1 MSEVRVELPFKPH
14 AHQRAAHAMLAFVRF
29 LVLVWHRRA
38 GKTVFAV
45 VELLLAAAA
54 CKRER
59 GRFGYISPF
68 LKQSKSVAWEYVKH
82 FAAVIPGCTVNEG
95 ELWVELPNGARV
107 WLFGADNPDAL
118 RGLYFDGIVLD
129 EVADMRPEIWAVII
143 RPALTDRQGWAIFIG
158 TPKGTN
164 LFSELYYRALRGE
177 DGWKAD
183 LKRAADTGVIPAEE
197 IEKAKREMAPPQFAQ
212 EFECDFAAAVENV
225 LLRLEDILA
234 AQQRIVPDPEFE
246 DEVRILGVDVARFG
260 DDRTVMFKRQGRA
273 TFVPRVYRG
282 LDTMQV
288 AGESAAIIDDWHPAA
303 VFVDQTGVGGGVV
316 DRLRQLG
323 YEVIGVDSAGKPLT
337 PGKYADRRAEMWCL
351 AAEWICEGGGAL
363 IDDQELATELS
374 APTYWFD
381 KNNHKRVESKKD
393 LKARGLKS
401 PDKAD
406 AFTLTFAAPVAHPDI
421 RARTPNLAN
430 LFLSGTNLGRRR
442 GIR

>member
-1 MSEVRVELPFKPH
+1 
-14 AHQRAAHAMLAFVRF
+14 MLGVVRF

-54 CKRER
+54 CQRER

-82 FAAVIPGCTVNEG
+82 FASVIPGCTVNEG

-129 EVADMRPEIWAVII
+129 EVADMRPEIWGAII

-164 LFSELYYRALRGE
+164 LFSELYYRALKKDEGWE
-177 DGWKAD
+177 DWGAD
-183 LKRAADTGVIPAEE
+183 LKRASDTGVIPEEE
-197 IEKAKREMAPPQFAQ
+197 IAKAKREMAPPQFAQ
-212 EFECDFAAAVENV
+212 EFDCDFAAAVENV
-225 LLRLEDILA
+225 LIRLEDILA
-234 AQQRIVPDPEFE
+234 AQLRVIPDPDFE

-260 DDRTVMFKRQGRA
+260 DDRTVLFKRQGRA
-273 TFVPRVYRG
+273 TFPARVYQQ

-288 AGESAAIIDDWHPAA
+288 AGEVAA
-303 VFVDQTGVGGGVV
+303 VIDAWRPDAVFIDQTGVGGGVI
-316 DRLRQLG
+316 DRLRQLN
-323 YEVIGVDSAGKPLT
+323 YDVIGVDSAGKPLT

-363 IDDQELATELS
+363 NSDQEMSTELS

-393 LKARGLKS
+393 LKARGLRS

-406 AFTLTFAAPVAHPDI
+406 AFTLTFAAPVAHPDV
-421 RARTPNLAN
+421 RNRPGRGNLAAA
-430 LFLSGTNLGRRR
+430 LLSGTNLGRRR